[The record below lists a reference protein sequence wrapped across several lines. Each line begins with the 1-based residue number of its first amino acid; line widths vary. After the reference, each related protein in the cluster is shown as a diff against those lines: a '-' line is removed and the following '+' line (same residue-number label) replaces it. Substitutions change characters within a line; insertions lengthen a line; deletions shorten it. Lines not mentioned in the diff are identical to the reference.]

1 MTVRKNCVCVLVCV
15 WERERKKRERER
27 EKREEREREKV
38 KMDTMTCIKIY
49 FISIF
54 SDDHEKSTSDDFFV
68 FYPNLNLKY
77 LVALKI
83 SSKGGSTI

>member
-1 MTVRKNCVCVLVCV
+1 MCVCVC
-15 WERERKKRERER
+15 ERER
-27 EKREEREREKV
+27 EKRKREREREREREKV
-38 KMDTMTCIKIY
+38 KVDTMTCIKIY

-54 SDDHEKSTSDDFFV
+54 SDDHEKSTSEDFFV

-83 SSKGGSTI
+83 SSKGGSTV